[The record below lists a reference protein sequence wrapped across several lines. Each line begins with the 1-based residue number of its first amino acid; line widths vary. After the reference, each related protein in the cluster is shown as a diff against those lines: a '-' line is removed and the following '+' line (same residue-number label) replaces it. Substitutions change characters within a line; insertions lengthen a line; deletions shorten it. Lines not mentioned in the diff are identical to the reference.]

1 MQTRPEEGSIQEL
14 RDELEGLRTK
24 IKMKLHL
31 ASLDARKEWTELE
44 AKTKDLQRELR
55 QTGRQTRKALL
66 ADATALV
73 RSLRTF
79 MDQKLAKPGASK
91 H

>member
-14 RDELEGLRTK
+14 RDELEGLRSK

-31 ASLDARKEWTELE
+31 ASLDAKKEWAELE
-44 AKTKDLQRELR
+44 GKTKDLQRDLK

-66 ADATALV
+66 AEATSLV

-79 MDQKLAKPGASK
+79 LDQKLAKSGARK